1 MNQQVTLSRSLSL
14 PQLVLY
20 GLGTTIGAGIYA
32 LVGELAGISG
42 YLAPASFLFAS
53 LIAGLTALSFAELSG
68 RYPRCA
74 GAALYVKEGFS
85 VDHLSKLVGLLVIAA
100 GLVSASALVNG
111 FVGYLHEFVEL
122 GRTTIIVIVVL
133 SLGLIAAWGIKESV
147 TIAVIITVIEI
158 GGLLLVIAV
167 SVGGLEMDSP
177 RWNDLLPSLDN
188 SSFGNIFAGSLLAF
202 YAFIGFEDM
211 VDVAEETIHVKR
223 NLPIAIMLTLG
234 ITTVLYMAIMITAV
248 MTISPEVLA
257 TSEAPLALIYEHH
270 TGEQAVII
278 SFIGMFAIING
289 ALIQMIM
296 ASRVFYG
303 LSSRGQ
309 LPAVLRIVHPKTRT
323 PLMATILATVI
334 VLVLALIGRLATL
347 AEMTSVI
354 MLIVFSM
361 VNLALWRIKQRDPN
375 PVDTIVFPLW
385 IPVAGFFV
393 SCGFVLTSLWHY
405 IYRI

>member
-1 MNQQVTLSRSLSL
+1 VNQQVTLNRSLSL

-53 LIAGLTALSFAELSG
+53 LIAGLTAMSFAELSG

-85 VDHLSKLVGLLVIAA
+85 ADHLSKLVGLLVIAA

-122 GRTTIIVIVVL
+122 GRSTIIVLVVL
-133 SLGLIAAWGIKESV
+133 SLGFIAAWGIKESV

-177 RWNDLLPSLDN
+177 RWNDLLPSLDT
-188 SSFGNIFAGSLLAF
+188 SSFGSIFAGSLLAF

-223 NLPIAIMLTLG
+223 NLPLAIMLTLG
-234 ITTVLYMAIMITAV
+234 ITTLLYMTIMITAV

-270 TGEQAVII
+270 TGKEPVII

-309 LPAVLRIVHPKTRT
+309 LPAVLQIVHPKTRT
-323 PLMATILATVI
+323 PLMATVLATVI

-347 AEMTSVI
+347 AEATSVI

-361 VNLALWRIKQRDPN
+361 VNLALWRIKLRDPN
-375 PVDTIVFPLW
+375 PVDTIVFPFW
-385 IPVAGFFV
+385 IPVTGFFV
-393 SCGFVLTSLWHY
+393 SCGFVLSSLLHF
-405 IYRI
+405 IY

>member
-1 MNQQVTLSRSLSL
+1 MNQHVTLKRSLTL

-32 LVGELAGISG
+32 LIGELAGISG
-42 YLAPASFLFAS
+42 YLAPVSFLVAS

-85 VDHLSKLVGLLVIAA
+85 IDRLSILVGLLVIAA

-111 FVGYLHEFVEL
+111 FVGYLHEFIEL
-122 GRTTIIVIVVL
+122 DRLVIIFLVVL
-133 SLGLIAAWGIKESV
+133 CLGFIAAWGIKESV
-147 TIAVIITVIEI
+147 TIAAAITVIEI
-158 GGLLLVIAV
+158 GGLLLIIVV
-167 SVGGLEMDSP
+167 SVNGLEMDSA
-177 RWNDLLPSLDN
+177 RWGALLPSFDTTSLG
-188 SSFGNIFAGSLLAF
+188 SIYAGSLLAF

-211 VDVAEETIHVKR
+211 VDVAEETVHAKR
-223 NLPIAIMLTLG
+223 NLPIAIILTLG
-234 ITTVLYMAIMITAV
+234 ITTLLYMAIMITSV

-257 TSEAPLALIYEHH
+257 TSEAPLALIYEYH

-278 SFIGMFAIING
+278 TIIGMFAIING

-309 LPAVLRIVHPKTRT
+309 LPAVLQFVHPKTRT
-323 PLMATILATVI
+323 PLVATLVATVI
-334 VLVLALIGRLATL
+334 VLILASLGRLASL
-347 AEMTSVI
+347 AEATSVI

-361 VNLALWRIKQRDPN
+361 VNLALWRIKRRDPN
-375 PVDTIVFPLW
+375 PVDIIVFPLW
-385 IPVAGFFV
+385 IPIAGFFV
-393 SCGFVLTSLWHY
+393 SCGFVLSSLLHY
-405 IYRI
+405 IY

>member
-1 MNQQVTLSRSLSL
+1 MNQHVTLKRSLTL

-32 LVGELAGISG
+32 LIGELAGISG
-42 YLAPASFLFAS
+42 YLAPVSFLVAS

-85 VDHLSKLVGLLVIAA
+85 IDRLSILVGLLVIAA

-111 FVGYLHEFVEL
+111 FVGYLHEFIEMDRLV
-122 GRTTIIVIVVL
+122 IIFLVVL
-133 SLGLIAAWGIKESV
+133 CLGFIAAWGIKESV
-147 TIAVIITVIEI
+147 TIAAAITVIEI
-158 GGLLLVIAV
+158 GGLLLIIVV
-167 SVGGLEMDSP
+167 SVNGLEMDSA
-177 RWNDLLPSLDN
+177 RWEALLPSLDTT
-188 SSFGNIFAGSLLAF
+188 SLGSIYAGSLLAF

-211 VDVAEETIHVKR
+211 VDVAEETVNAKR
-223 NLPIAIMLTLG
+223 NLPIAIILTLG
-234 ITTVLYMAIMITAV
+234 ITTLLYMAIMITSV

-257 TSEAPLALIYEHH
+257 TSEAPLALIYEYH

-278 SFIGMFAIING
+278 SIIGMFAIING

-309 LPAVLRIVHPKTRT
+309 LPAVLQFVHPKTRT
-323 PLMATILATVI
+323 PLVATLLATVI
-334 VLVLALIGRLATL
+334 VLILASVGRLATL
-347 AEMTSVI
+347 AEATSVI
-354 MLIVFSM
+354 ILTVFSM
-361 VNLALWRIKQRDPN
+361 VNLALWRIKRRDPN
-375 PVDTIVFPLW
+375 PKNTIVFPLW
-385 IPVAGFFV
+385 IPIAGFFV
-393 SCGFVLTSLWHY
+393 SCGFVLSSLWHY
-405 IYRI
+405 IY

>member
-1 MNQQVTLSRSLSL
+1 VKQHVTLKRSLTL

-32 LVGELAGISG
+32 LIGELAGISG
-42 YLAPASFLFAS
+42 YLAPVSFLVAS

-85 VDHLSKLVGLLVIAA
+85 IDRLSILVGLLVIAA

-111 FVGYLHEFVEL
+111 FVGYLHEFIEL
-122 GRTTIIVIVVL
+122 ERLVIIFLVVL
-133 SLGLIAAWGIKESV
+133 CLGFIAAWGIKESV
-147 TIAVIITVIEI
+147 TIAAAITVIEI
-158 GGLLLVIAV
+158 GGLLLIIVV
-167 SVGGLEMDSP
+167 SVNALEMDTA
-177 RWNDLLPSLDN
+177 RWGALLPSLDT
-188 SSFGNIFAGSLLAF
+188 SSLGSIYAGSLLAF

-211 VDVAEETIHVKR
+211 VDVTEETVNAKK
-223 NLPIAIMLTLG
+223 NLPIAIILTLG
-234 ITTVLYMAIMITAV
+234 ITTLLYMTIMITSV

-257 TSEAPLALIYEHH
+257 TSEAPLALIYEYH
-270 TGEQAVII
+270 TGRQAVII
-278 SFIGMFAIING
+278 SIIGMFAIING

-309 LPAVLRIVHPKTRT
+309 LPAVLQFVHPKTQT
-323 PLMATILATVI
+323 PLVATLVATVI
-334 VLVLALIGRLATL
+334 VLILASVGRLATL
-347 AEMTSVI
+347 AETTSVI

-361 VNLALWRIKQRDPN
+361 VNLALWRIKRRNPN

-385 IPVAGFFV
+385 IPIAGFFV
-393 SCGFVLTSLWHY
+393 SCGFVLSSLLHY
-405 IYRI
+405 IS

>member
-1 MNQQVTLSRSLSL
+1 VNQHVTLKRSLTL

-20 GLGTTIGAGIYA
+20 GLGIGAGIYA
-32 LVGELAGISG
+32 LIGELAGISG
-42 YLAPASFLFAS
+42 YLAPVSFLVAS

-85 VDHLSKLVGLLVIAA
+85 IDRLSILVGLLVIAA

-111 FVGYLHEFVEL
+111 FVGYLHEFIEL
-122 GRTTIIVIVVL
+122 DRLVIIFLVVL
-133 SLGLIAAWGIKESV
+133 CLGFIAAWGIKESV
-147 TIAVIITVIEI
+147 TIAAAITVIEI
-158 GGLLLVIAV
+158 GGLLLIIVV
-167 SVGGLEMDSP
+167 SVNGLEMDSA
-177 RWNDLLPSLDN
+177 RWGALLPSFDTTSLG
-188 SSFGNIFAGSLLAF
+188 SIYAGSLLAF

-211 VDVAEETIHVKR
+211 VDVAEETVHAKR
-223 NLPIAIMLTLG
+223 NLPIAIILTLG
-234 ITTVLYMAIMITAV
+234 ITTLLYMAIMITSV

-257 TSEAPLALIYEHH
+257 TSEAPLALIYEYH

-278 SFIGMFAIING
+278 TIIGMFAIING

-309 LPAVLRIVHPKTRT
+309 LPAVLQFVHPKTRT
-323 PLMATILATVI
+323 PLVATLVATVI
-334 VLVLALIGRLATL
+334 VLILASLGRLASL
-347 AEMTSVI
+347 AEATSVI

-361 VNLALWRIKQRDPN
+361 VNLALWRIKRRDPN
-375 PVDTIVFPLW
+375 PVDIIVFPLW
-385 IPVAGFFV
+385 IPIAGFFV
-393 SCGFVLTSLWHY
+393 SCGFVLSSLLHY
-405 IYRI
+405 VY

>member
-1 MNQQVTLSRSLSL
+1 MNQHVTLKRSLTL

-32 LVGELAGISG
+32 LIGELAGISG
-42 YLAPASFLFAS
+42 YLAPVSFLVAS

-85 VDHLSKLVGLLVIAA
+85 IDRLSILVGLLVIAA

-111 FVGYLHEFVEL
+111 FVGYLHEFIEMDRLV
-122 GRTTIIVIVVL
+122 IIFLVVL
-133 SLGLIAAWGIKESV
+133 CLGFIAAWGIKESV
-147 TIAVIITVIEI
+147 TIAAAITVIEI
-158 GGLLLVIAV
+158 GGLLLIIVV
-167 SVGGLEMDSP
+167 SVNGLEMDSA
-177 RWNDLLPSLDN
+177 RWEALLPSMDTTSLG
-188 SSFGNIFAGSLLAF
+188 SIYAGSLLAF

-211 VDVAEETIHVKR
+211 VDVAEETVNAKR
-223 NLPIAIMLTLG
+223 NLPIAIILTLG
-234 ITTVLYMAIMITAV
+234 ITTLLYMAIMITSV

-257 TSEAPLALIYEHH
+257 TSEAPLALIYEYH

-278 SFIGMFAIING
+278 SIIGMFAIING

-309 LPAVLRIVHPKTRT
+309 LPAVLQFVHPKTRT
-323 PLMATILATVI
+323 PLVATLLATVI
-334 VLVLALIGRLATL
+334 VLILASVGRLATL
-347 AEMTSVI
+347 AEATSVI
-354 MLIVFSM
+354 ILTVFSM
-361 VNLALWRIKQRDPN
+361 VNLALWRIKRRDPN
-375 PVDTIVFPLW
+375 PKNTIVFPLW
-385 IPVAGFFV
+385 IPIAGFFV
-393 SCGFVLTSLWHY
+393 SCGFVLSSLWHY
-405 IYRI
+405 IY

>member
-1 MNQQVTLSRSLSL
+1 MKQHVSLKRSLTL

-32 LVGELAGISG
+32 LIGELAGISG
-42 YLAPASFLFAS
+42 YLAPVSFLVAS
-53 LIAGLTALSFAELSG
+53 LIAGLTAMSFAELSG

-85 VDHLSKLVGLLVIAA
+85 IDRLSILVGLLVIAA

-111 FVGYLHEFVEL
+111 FVGYLHEFIEL
-122 GRTTIIVIVVL
+122 DRLVIIFLVVL
-133 SLGLIAAWGIKESV
+133 CLGFIAAWGIKESV
-147 TIAVIITVIEI
+147 TIAAAITVIEI
-158 GGLLLVIAV
+158 GGLLLIIVV
-167 SVGGLEMDSP
+167 SVNGLEMDTA
-177 RWNDLLPSLDN
+177 RWGALLPSLDT
-188 SSFGNIFAGSLLAF
+188 SSLGSIYAGSLLAF

-211 VDVAEETIHVKR
+211 VDVTEETVNAKR
-223 NLPIAIMLTLG
+223 NLPIAIILTLG
-234 ITTVLYMAIMITAV
+234 ITTLLYMTIMITSV

-257 TSEAPLALIYEHH
+257 TSEAPLALIYEYH
-270 TGEQAVII
+270 TGRQAVII
-278 SFIGMFAIING
+278 SIIGMFAIING

-309 LPAVLRIVHPKTRT
+309 LPAVLQFVHPKTQT
-323 PLMATILATVI
+323 PLVATLVATVI
-334 VLVLALIGRLATL
+334 VLILASVGRLVTL
-347 AEMTSVI
+347 AETTSVI

-361 VNLALWRIKQRDPN
+361 VNLALWKIKRRNPN

-385 IPVAGFFV
+385 IPIAGFFV
-393 SCGFVLTSLWHY
+393 SCGFVLSSLLHY
-405 IYRI
+405 IY

>member
-1 MNQQVTLSRSLSL
+1 VNQHVTLKRSLTL

-32 LVGELAGISG
+32 LIGELAGISG
-42 YLAPASFLFAS
+42 YLAPVSFLVAS

-85 VDHLSKLVGLLVIAA
+85 IDRLSILVGLLVIAA

-111 FVGYLHEFVEL
+111 FVGYLHEFIEL
-122 GRTTIIVIVVL
+122 DRLVIIFLVVL
-133 SLGLIAAWGIKESV
+133 CLGFIAAWGIKESV
-147 TIAVIITVIEI
+147 TIAAAITVIEI
-158 GGLLLVIAV
+158 GGLLLIIVV
-167 SVGGLEMDSP
+167 SVNGLEMDSA
-177 RWNDLLPSLDN
+177 RWGALLPSFDTTSLG
-188 SSFGNIFAGSLLAF
+188 SIYAGSLLAF

-211 VDVAEETIHVKR
+211 VDVAEETVHAKR
-223 NLPIAIMLTLG
+223 NLPIAIILTLG
-234 ITTVLYMAIMITAV
+234 ITTLLYMAIMITSV

-257 TSEAPLALIYEHH
+257 TSEAPLALIYEYH

-278 SFIGMFAIING
+278 TIIGMFAIING

-309 LPAVLRIVHPKTRT
+309 LPAVLQFVHPKTRT
-323 PLMATILATVI
+323 PLVATLVATVI
-334 VLVLALIGRLATL
+334 VLILASLGRLASL
-347 AEMTSVI
+347 AEATSVI

-361 VNLALWRIKQRDPN
+361 VNLALWRIKRRDPN
-375 PVDTIVFPLW
+375 PVDIIVFPLW
-385 IPVAGFFV
+385 IPIAGFFV
-393 SCGFVLTSLWHY
+393 SCGFVLSSLLHY
-405 IYRI
+405 VY

>member
-1 MNQQVTLSRSLSL
+1 VNQHVTLKRSLTL

-32 LVGELAGISG
+32 LIGELAGISG
-42 YLAPASFLFAS
+42 YLAPVSFLVAS

-85 VDHLSKLVGLLVIAA
+85 IDRLSILVGLLVIAA

-111 FVGYLHEFVEL
+111 FVGYLHEFIEMDRLV
-122 GRTTIIVIVVL
+122 IIFLVVL
-133 SLGLIAAWGIKESV
+133 CLGFIAAWGIKESV
-147 TIAVIITVIEI
+147 TIAAAITVIEI
-158 GGLLLVIAV
+158 GGLLLIIVV
-167 SVGGLEMDSP
+167 SVNGLEMDSA
-177 RWNDLLPSLDN
+177 RWEALLPSLDTT
-188 SSFGNIFAGSLLAF
+188 SLGSIYAGSLLAF

-211 VDVAEETIHVKR
+211 VDVAEETVNAKR
-223 NLPIAIMLTLG
+223 NLPIAIILTLG
-234 ITTVLYMAIMITAV
+234 ITTLLYMAIMITSV

-257 TSEAPLALIYEHH
+257 TSEAPLALIYEYH

-278 SFIGMFAIING
+278 SIIGMFAIING

-309 LPAVLRIVHPKTRT
+309 LPAVLQFVHPKTRT
-323 PLMATILATVI
+323 PLVATLLATVI
-334 VLVLALIGRLATL
+334 VLILASVGRLATL
-347 AEMTSVI
+347 AEATSVI
-354 MLIVFSM
+354 ILTVFSM
-361 VNLALWRIKQRDPN
+361 VNLALWRIKRRDPN
-375 PVDTIVFPLW
+375 PKNTIVFPLW
-385 IPVAGFFV
+385 IPIAGFFV
-393 SCGFVLTSLWHY
+393 SCGFVLSSLWHY
-405 IYRI
+405 IY

>member
-1 MNQQVTLSRSLSL
+1 MNQHATLKRSLTL

-32 LVGELAGISG
+32 LIGELAGIAG
-42 YLAPASFLFAS
+42 YLAPVSFLVAS
-53 LIAGLTALSFAELSG
+53 LIAGLTAMSFAELSG

-85 VDHLSKLVGLLVIAA
+85 IDRLSILVGLLVIAA

-111 FVGYLHEFVEL
+111 FVGYLHEFIEL
-122 GRTTIIVIVVL
+122 DRLIIIFLVVL
-133 SLGLIAAWGIKESV
+133 SLGFIAAWGIKESV
-147 TIAVIITVIEI
+147 TIAAAITVIEI
-158 GGLLLVIAV
+158 GGLVMIIVV
-167 SVGGLEMDSP
+167 SVNGLEMDSA
-177 RWNDLLPSLDN
+177 RWGALLPSLDAT
-188 SSFGNIFAGSLLAF
+188 SWGSIYAGSFLAF

-234 ITTVLYMAIMITAV
+234 ITTLLYMTIMISAV
-248 MTISPEVLA
+248 ITISPEVLA
-257 TSEAPLALIYEHH
+257 TSEAPLALIYEYH

-278 SFIGMFAIING
+278 SVIGMFAIING

-309 LPAVLRIVHPKTRT
+309 LPAVFKFVHPKTQT
-323 PLMATILATVI
+323 PLVATLVATVI
-334 VLVLALIGRLATL
+334 VFALASVGRLATL
-347 AEMTSVI
+347 AETTSVI

-361 VNLALWRIKQRDPN
+361 VNLALWRIKRRDPS
-375 PVDTIVFPLW
+375 PIDTIVFPLW

-393 SCGFVLTSLWHY
+393 SCAFVLSSLLHY
-405 IYRI
+405 IY

>member
-1 MNQQVTLSRSLSL
+1 VIQHVTLKRSLTL

-32 LVGELAGISG
+32 LIGELAGISG
-42 YLAPASFLFAS
+42 YLAPVSFLVAS

-85 VDHLSKLVGLLVIAA
+85 IDRLSILVGLLVIAA

-111 FVGYLHEFVEL
+111 FVGYLHEFIDMDRL
-122 GRTTIIVIVVL
+122 AIIFLVVL
-133 SLGLIAAWGIKESV
+133 SLGFIAAWGIKESV
-147 TIAVIITVIEI
+147 TIAAAITVIEI
-158 GGLLLVIAV
+158 GGLVLIIIV
-167 SVGGLEMDSP
+167 SVNGLEMGTA
-177 RWNDLLPSLDN
+177 RWGELLPSLDTT
-188 SSFGNIFAGSLLAF
+188 SFGSIYAGSLLAF

-211 VDVAEETIHVKR
+211 VDVAEETVHAKR
-223 NLPIAIMLTLG
+223 NLPIAIILTLG
-234 ITTVLYMAIMITAV
+234 ITTLLYMAIMISAV

-257 TSEAPLALIYEHH
+257 TSEAPLALIYEYH
-270 TGEQAVII
+270 TGEQAVLI
-278 SFIGMFAIING
+278 SIIGMFAIING

-309 LPAVLRIVHPKTRT
+309 LHAVFKFVHPNTQT
-323 PLMATILATVI
+323 PLVATLAATVI
-334 VLVLALIGRLATL
+334 VLILSSVGRLATL
-347 AEMTSVI
+347 AETTSVI

-361 VNLALWRIKQRDPN
+361 VNLALWRIKRRDPN
-375 PVDTIVFPLW
+375 PADTIVFPFW

-393 SCGFVLTSLWHY
+393 SGAFVLSSLLHY
-405 IYRI
+405 IY

>member
-1 MNQQVTLSRSLSL
+1 
-14 PQLVLY
+14 
-20 GLGTTIGAGIYA
+20 
-32 LVGELAGISG
+32 
-42 YLAPASFLFAS
+42 
-53 LIAGLTALSFAELSG
+53 
-68 RYPRCA
+68 
-74 GAALYVKEGFS
+74 
-85 VDHLSKLVGLLVIAA
+85 
-100 GLVSASALVNG
+100 VNG

-177 RWNDLLPSLDN
+177 RWIDLIPSLDN

-347 AEMTSVI
+347 AETTSVI

-405 IYRI
+405 IYRYLN

>member
-1 MNQQVTLSRSLSL
+1 MKQRVTLKRSLTL

-32 LVGELAGISG
+32 LIGELAGISG
-42 YLAPASFLFAS
+42 YLAPVSFLVAS
-53 LIAGLTALSFAELSG
+53 LIAGLTAMSFAELSG

-85 VDHLSKLVGLLVIAA
+85 IDRLSILVGLLVIAA

-111 FVGYLHEFVEL
+111 FVGYLHEFIEL
-122 GRTTIIVIVVL
+122 ERLVIIFLVVL
-133 SLGLIAAWGIKESV
+133 CLGFIAAWGIKESV
-147 TIAVIITVIEI
+147 TIAAAITVIEI
-158 GGLLLVIAV
+158 GGLLLIIVV
-167 SVGGLEMDSP
+167 SVNALEMDTA
-177 RWNDLLPSLDN
+177 RWGALLPSLDT
-188 SSFGNIFAGSLLAF
+188 SSLGSIYAGSLLAF

-211 VDVAEETIHVKR
+211 VDVTEETVNAKK
-223 NLPIAIMLTLG
+223 NLPIAIILTLG
-234 ITTVLYMAIMITAV
+234 ITTLLYMTIMITSV

-257 TSEAPLALIYEHH
+257 TSEAPLALIYEYH
-270 TGEQAVII
+270 TGRQAVII
-278 SFIGMFAIING
+278 SIIGMFAIING

-309 LPAVLRIVHPKTRT
+309 LPAVLQFVHPKTQT
-323 PLMATILATVI
+323 PLVATLVATVI
-334 VLVLALIGRLATL
+334 VLILASVGRLATL
-347 AEMTSVI
+347 AETTSVI

-361 VNLALWRIKQRDPN
+361 VNLALWRIKRRNPN

-385 IPVAGFFV
+385 IPIAGFFV
-393 SCGFVLTSLWHY
+393 SCGFVLSSLLHY
-405 IYRI
+405 IS

>member
-1 MNQQVTLSRSLSL
+1 VKQHVTLKRSLTL

-32 LVGELAGISG
+32 LIGELAGISG
-42 YLAPASFLFAS
+42 YLAPVSFLVAS
-53 LIAGLTALSFAELSG
+53 LIAGLTAMSFAELSG

-85 VDHLSKLVGLLVIAA
+85 IDRLSILVGLLVIAA

-111 FVGYLHEFVEL
+111 FVGYLHEFIEL
-122 GRTTIIVIVVL
+122 DRLVIIFLVVL
-133 SLGLIAAWGIKESV
+133 CLGFIAAWGIKESV
-147 TIAVIITVIEI
+147 TIAAAITVIEI
-158 GGLLLVIAV
+158 GGLLLIIVV
-167 SVGGLEMDSP
+167 SVNGLEMDSA
-177 RWNDLLPSLDN
+177 RWGALLPSFDTTSLG
-188 SSFGNIFAGSLLAF
+188 SIYAGSLLAF

-211 VDVAEETIHVKR
+211 VDVAEETVHAKR
-223 NLPIAIMLTLG
+223 NLPIAIILTLG
-234 ITTVLYMAIMITAV
+234 ITTLLYMAIMITSV

-257 TSEAPLALIYEHH
+257 TSEAPLALIYEYH

-278 SFIGMFAIING
+278 TIIGMFAIING

-309 LPAVLRIVHPKTRT
+309 LPAVLQFVHPKTRT
-323 PLMATILATVI
+323 PLVATLVATVI
-334 VLVLALIGRLATL
+334 VLVLASLGRLASL
-347 AEMTSVI
+347 AEATSVI

-361 VNLALWRIKQRDPN
+361 VNLALWRIKRRDPN
-375 PVDTIVFPLW
+375 PVDIIVFPLW
-385 IPVAGFFV
+385 VPIAGFFV
-393 SCGFVLTSLWHY
+393 SCGFVLSSLLHY
-405 IYRI
+405 IY

>member
-1 MNQQVTLSRSLSL
+1 MKQHVSLKRSLTL

-32 LVGELAGISG
+32 LIGELAGISG
-42 YLAPASFLFAS
+42 YLAPVSFLVAS
-53 LIAGLTALSFAELSG
+53 LIAGLTAMSFAELSG

-85 VDHLSKLVGLLVIAA
+85 IDRLSILVGLLVIAA

-111 FVGYLHEFVEL
+111 FVGYLHEFIEL
-122 GRTTIIVIVVL
+122 DRLVIIFLVVL
-133 SLGLIAAWGIKESV
+133 CLGFIAAWGIKESV
-147 TIAVIITVIEI
+147 TIAAAITVIEI
-158 GGLLLVIAV
+158 GGLLLIIVV
-167 SVGGLEMDSP
+167 SVNGLEMDTA
-177 RWNDLLPSLDN
+177 RWGALLPSLDT
-188 SSFGNIFAGSLLAF
+188 SSLGSIYAGSLLAF

-211 VDVAEETIHVKR
+211 VDVAEETVNAKR
-223 NLPIAIMLTLG
+223 NLPIAIILTLG
-234 ITTVLYMAIMITAV
+234 ITTLLYMTIMITSV

-257 TSEAPLALIYEHH
+257 TSEAPLALIYEYH
-270 TGEQAVII
+270 TGRQAVII
-278 SFIGMFAIING
+278 SIIGMFAIING

-309 LPAVLRIVHPKTRT
+309 LPAVLQFVHPKTQT
-323 PLMATILATVI
+323 PLVATLVATVI
-334 VLVLALIGRLATL
+334 VLILASVGRLVTL
-347 AEMTSVI
+347 AETTSVI

-361 VNLALWRIKQRDPN
+361 VNLALWKIKRRNPN

-385 IPVAGFFV
+385 IPIAGFFV
-393 SCGFVLTSLWHY
+393 SCGFVLSSLLHY
-405 IYRI
+405 IY

>member
-1 MNQQVTLSRSLSL
+1 MKQRVTLKRSLTL

-32 LVGELAGISG
+32 LIGELAGISG
-42 YLAPASFLFAS
+42 YLAPVSFLVAS
-53 LIAGLTALSFAELSG
+53 LIAGLTAMSFAELSG

-85 VDHLSKLVGLLVIAA
+85 IDRLSILVGLLVIAA

-111 FVGYLHEFVEL
+111 FVGYLHEFIEL
-122 GRTTIIVIVVL
+122 ERLVIIFLVVL
-133 SLGLIAAWGIKESV
+133 CLGFIAAWGIKESV
-147 TIAVIITVIEI
+147 TIAAAITVIEI
-158 GGLLLVIAV
+158 GGLLLIIVV
-167 SVGGLEMDSP
+167 SVNALEMDTA
-177 RWNDLLPSLDN
+177 RWGALLPSLDT
-188 SSFGNIFAGSLLAF
+188 SSLGSIYAGSLLAF

-211 VDVAEETIHVKR
+211 VDVTEETVNAKR
-223 NLPIAIMLTLG
+223 NLPIAIILTLG
-234 ITTVLYMAIMITAV
+234 ITTLLYMTIMITSV

-257 TSEAPLALIYEHH
+257 TSEAPLALIYEYH
-270 TGEQAVII
+270 TGRQAVII
-278 SFIGMFAIING
+278 SIIGMFAIING

-309 LPAVLRIVHPKTRT
+309 LPAVLQFVHPKTRT
-323 PLMATILATVI
+323 PLVATLVATVI
-334 VLVLALIGRLATL
+334 VLILASVGRLATL
-347 AEMTSVI
+347 AETTSVI

-361 VNLALWRIKQRDPN
+361 VNLALWRIKRRNPN

-385 IPVAGFFV
+385 IPIAGFFV
-393 SCGFVLTSLWHY
+393 SCGFVLSSLLHY
-405 IYRI
+405 IS

>member
-1 MNQQVTLSRSLSL
+1 MNHHTILKRSLTL

-32 LVGELAGISG
+32 LIGELAGISG
-42 YLAPASFLFAS
+42 YLAPVSFLVAS
-53 LIAGLTALSFAELSG
+53 LIAGLTAMSFAELSG

-85 VDHLSKLVGLLVIAA
+85 IDRLSILVGLLVIAA

-111 FVGYLHEFVEL
+111 FVGYLHQFIGLDRLV
-122 GRTTIIVIVVL
+122 IIFLVVL
-133 SLGLIAAWGIKESV
+133 CLGFIAAWGIKESV
-147 TIAVIITVIEI
+147 TIAAAITVIEI
-158 GGLLLVIAV
+158 GGLVLIIVVVIN
-167 SVGGLEMDSP
+167 GLEIESA
-177 RWNDLLPSLDN
+177 RWGELIPSFDTT
-188 SSFGNIFAGSLLAF
+188 SIGSIYAGSLLAF

-211 VDVAEETIHVKR
+211 VDVAEETVDAKR
-223 NLPIAIMLTLG
+223 NLPIAIILTLG
-234 ITTVLYMAIMITAV
+234 ITTLLYMTIMITSV

-270 TGEQAVII
+270 TGQKAVVI
-278 SFIGMFAIING
+278 SIIGMFAIING

-309 LPAVLRIVHPKTRT
+309 LPAVFQFIHPKTRT
-323 PLMATILATVI
+323 PLVATLVATII
-334 VLVLALIGRLATL
+334 VLILASIGRLATL
-347 AEMTSVI
+347 AEATSVI

-361 VNLALWRIKQRDPN
+361 VNLALWRIKLRDPS
-375 PVDTIVFPLW
+375 PADTIIFPFW
-385 IPVAGFFV
+385 IPIAGFFV
-393 SCGFVLTSLWHY
+393 SCGFILSSLLHY
-405 IYRI
+405 IY